1 MLKMSNDIN
10 IKGLLQELSGLEKDL
25 KLKRQ
30 EIKKLSE
37 RQKEIKN
44 KISKFL
50 KENNQ
55 PGVRDLSQGIAVIS
69 EKKKRQKPK
78 KEDEKRK
85 DAMTILHNYMDE
97 SKARQIYDQIK
108 ETLKGNHFEEN
119 VLKVLKI

>member
-69 EKKKRQKPK
+69 EKKNRQKAK

-97 SKARQIYDQIK
+97 GKARQIYDQIK